1 MTDAEIIN
9 ALECCGNME
18 CNDDCPLFC
27 KYGCQNYLI
36 TKTINLIK
44 RQQAEIAELKTAN
57 FVKTDMINYLQE
69 NFKIVKV
76 ETVKEFT
83 EKFLKKVHDNHYVLK
98 DAINSTDYGMFTA
111 GIEQAVNETKKEMV
125 GANNDR

>member
-44 RQQAEIAELKTAN
+44 RQQAEIADLKNQLT
-57 FVKTDMINYLQE
+57 FRILERRV
-69 NFKIVKV
+69 
-76 ETVKEFT
+76 
-83 EKFLKKVHDNHYVLK
+83 
-98 DAINSTDYGMFTA
+98 
-111 GIEQAVNETKKEMV
+111 
-125 GANNDR
+125 